1 MFISVPSVVKNLKR
15 LHDTVLLIFLPMIS
29 KYGRKTLCL
38 FHFTGSSAWPSGV
51 FLKYTSGDQLGPVNL
66 VSVKPLDP
74 GEYYDLSINMI
85 SPSKMGMYQG
95 QWRMC
100 NPAGQYF
107 GGELNK
113 MNLYYSTFL
122 LCVCVFVC
130 CCYWFLLFP
139 FFFPFQIISKQ
150 CSILII
156 CVCYTFAPI
165 TCRHHMGYY
174 MR

>member
-1 MFISVPSVVKNLKR
+1 
-15 LHDTVLLIFLPMIS
+15 MIS

>member
-1 MFISVPSVVKNLKR
+1 MYPI
-15 LHDTVLLIFLPMIS
+15 
-29 KYGRKTLCL
+29 
-38 FHFTGSSAWPSGV
+38 HFAGSSAWPSGI

-85 SPSKMGMYQG
+85 SPGEMGMYQG

-113 MNLYYSTFL
+113 MNIYSFL
-122 LCVCVFVC
+122 LCMYVCLLLLLVSSVS
-130 CCYWFLLFP
+130 LLFVLLNHC
-139 FFFPFQIISKQ
+139 KAVV
-150 CSILII
+150 IL
-156 CVCYTFAPI
+156 
-165 TCRHHMGYY
+165 
-174 MR
+174 

>member
-1 MFISVPSVVKNLKR
+1 
-15 LHDTVLLIFLPMIS
+15 MIS

-113 MNLYYSTFL
+113 MNLYYSTVI
-122 LCVCVFVC
+122 LCVCVCF
-130 CCYWFLLFP
+130 FLLLVSSVSLLFSLLNH
-139 FFFPFQIISKQ
+139 FKAVLNLNDLCLLYFYSN
-150 CSILII
+150 
-156 CVCYTFAPI
+156 
-165 TCRHHMGYY
+165 Y
-174 MR
+174 M

>member
-1 MFISVPSVVKNLKR
+1 
-15 LHDTVLLIFLPMIS
+15 MIS
-29 KYGRKTLCL
+29 KYGRKTLCLTL

-113 MNLYYSTFL
+113 MNLYYSTFI
-122 LCVCVFVC
+122 LCVCVC
-130 CCYWFLLFP
+130 LFLLLVSSVSLLFSLLNH
-139 FFFPFQIISKQ
+139 FKAVLNLNDLCLLYFYSN
-150 CSILII
+150 
-156 CVCYTFAPI
+156 
-165 TCRHHMGYY
+165 Y
-174 MR
+174 M